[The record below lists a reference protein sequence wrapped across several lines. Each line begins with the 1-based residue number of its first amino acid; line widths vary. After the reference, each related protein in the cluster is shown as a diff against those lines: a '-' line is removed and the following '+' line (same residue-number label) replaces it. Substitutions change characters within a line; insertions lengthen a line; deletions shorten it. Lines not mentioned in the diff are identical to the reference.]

1 MSSTPNRLYQF
12 GEFTVDVEQR
22 ILLRNGTPLSLP
34 PKIFD
39 TFIILVNNR
48 GRIVAKEELMNQLWP
63 DTFVEEANLAV
74 NIQQLR
80 KVLGDNARKPLFI
93 ETVARRGYRFI
104 AHVKEGVS
112 ETGLSNIEE
121 GGLEDHLRANND
133 FLEEEPLHNETTAR
147 EFSTATTTPSGLSLR
162 SGPKWIRRSLLIVA
176 VALLMSSGIWFLW
189 ARLRIRRQPTG
200 GKSMVAILPFKNLT
214 GDDTQ
219 DYFSDGLTEEVI
231 TQLGNLDPQHLGVIA
246 PTSVMH
252 YKNNQTSLEQ
262 VSHELGVQYVLEG
275 SVRRDAN
282 KVRVAAQLVETKGQT
297 QIWAQAY
304 DRELSDVLALQ
315 AEIAQQVANE
325 IEQTLGGQ
333 KRAPPNSLNS
343 SPQVYEAYELYLR
356 GQYFFNKR
364 TQEGFEQAIHYFQQA
379 IEKDPNYARAYAG
392 LADSYALIGGY
403 GGRPQTEFM
412 PKARAAALRALEI
425 DESLPEAHT
434 AFALIVQ
441 NYDWNWQ
448 TSEKEFR
455 RSIELNPNYA
465 TAHHWYAEHLMWLGR
480 FDEAL
485 RESEIARQLDPLS
498 LIVATDYGA
507 ILYYSRQ
514 YDRAITQFRSVREMD
529 PNFLRT
535 ALIERAYERN
545 GQLSEALTDVRKLQ
559 LGNPGQPWAWAELAH
574 FYGKSG
580 QRPQARHAIEKL
592 LEMDQN
598 QQLDPATL
606 MWAYLGM
613 GDTQQTFAYLEKAYA
628 EHSNILVSLK
638 VEPCFDPL
646 LGDPR
651 FQELLRQ
658 VGLAQ

>member
-12 GEFTVDVEQR
+12 GEFTVDVDQR
-22 ILLRNGTPLSLP
+22 VLLRNGTPISLP
-34 PKIFD
+34 PKLFD
-39 TFIILVNNR
+39 TFIILVHNK
-48 GRIVAKEELMNQLWP
+48 GRIVGKEELMNQLWP

-104 AHVKEGVS
+104 AHVEEGVS
-112 ETGLSNIEE
+112 ESGLWHIED
-121 GGLEDHLRANND
+121 GGLENHLPPSNN
-133 FLEEEPLHNETTAR
+133 EAEVEPLDNETKTR
-147 EFSTATTTPSGLSLR
+147 EFATAITTPSNLSLR
-162 SGPKWIRRSLLIVA
+162 SGTKWIPRLLLIMA
-176 VALLMSSGIWFLW
+176 VALLTSSGIWFLL
-189 ARLRIRRQPTG
+189 ARMRVHRQPTG
-200 GKSMVAILPFKNLT
+200 RRSMVAVLPFKNLT

-252 YKNNQTSLEQ
+252 YKNSQTSLEQ

-275 SVRRDAN
+275 SVRRDAT

-325 IEQTLGGQ
+325 IDQTLGGQ
-333 KRAPPNSLNS
+333 KQVPTNSLNS

-364 TQEGFEQAIHYFQQA
+364 SNEGFEQAIHYFQQA
-379 IEKDPNYARAYAG
+379 IEKDPKYARAYAG

-403 GGRPQTEFM
+403 SGRPQTEFL

-441 NYDWNWQ
+441 NYDWDWQ

-485 RESEIARQLDPLS
+485 RESEIARELDPLS
-498 LIVATDYGA
+498 LIVSADRGA

-529 PNFLRT
+529 PNFPRT

-559 LGNPGQPWAWAELAH
+559 LSYHGQPWAWAELAH

-628 EHSNILVSLK
+628 EHSNTLVSLK

-646 LGDPR
+646 RGDPR
-651 FQELLRQ
+651 FQELLRR